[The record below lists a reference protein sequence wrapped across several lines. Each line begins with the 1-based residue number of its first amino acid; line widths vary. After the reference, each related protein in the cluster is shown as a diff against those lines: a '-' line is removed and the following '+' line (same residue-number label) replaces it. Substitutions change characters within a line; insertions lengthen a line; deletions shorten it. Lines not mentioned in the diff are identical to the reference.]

1 MRFRHDSW
9 LIVAQIMSEKGKG
22 LGELVAEMEA
32 EFPCSGEIN
41 LPANHVNA
49 ILEAIEK
56 KYTPDAE
63 RIDKIDGIGVD
74 FKTGDSISARPIRN
88 L

>member
-1 MRFRHDSW
+1 M
-9 LIVAQIMSEKGKG
+9 
-22 LGELVAEMEA
+22 
-32 EFPCSGEIN
+32 
-41 LPANHVNA
+41 NA

-74 FKTGDSISARPIRN
+74 FKNWRFNLRPSNTEPLIRFNMETRGDKELLKEKENEVIELVKSLN
-88 L
+88 